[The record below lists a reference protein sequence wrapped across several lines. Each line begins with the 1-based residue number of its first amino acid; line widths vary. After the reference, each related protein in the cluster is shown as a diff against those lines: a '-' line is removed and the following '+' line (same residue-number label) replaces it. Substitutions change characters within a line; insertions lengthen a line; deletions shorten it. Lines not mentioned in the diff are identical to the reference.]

1 MKNKDKAVFKI
12 DTADCL
18 ADVENMCYDA
28 RERGQFTAANA
39 LRVLEN
45 GNGGAMWASGV
56 GNFGVSHIKANNE
69 WLRKELIKKKYL

>member
-12 DTADCL
+12 DTADNL
-18 ADVENMCYDA
+18 QDVEEMCYDT
-28 RERGQFTAANA
+28 RERGLFTAEQA

-45 GNGGAMWASGV
+45 GYGGAMFAPGV

-69 WLRKELIKKKYL
+69 WLRKELTKKKYL